1 MARTA
6 TFHDLDGRSV
16 FITGGGSGIG
26 ASLTEGFLEQGCRV
40 AFVQRSDASD
50 FAAGLGDRHGNAP
63 LFIPCDVT
71 DIAALQAAMAEAA
84 AAHGPITVLVNNAAN
99 DARHPVEGYSPEQ
112 WDRSQAVNLRPH
124 FFTIQAAAPGMKAA
138 GGGAIVNYS
147 SISYLMGADGY
158 LSYVAAKAGITGLT
172 YGFARTLGP
181 DNIRVNAILPGAV
194 LTERQLELW
203 VTPEGAR
210 EFLDRQCL
218 KENLYPPDLVGPTLF
233 LASDASRMVTGQTL
247 VVDGGVVHGMTAAW
261 IAVDWGSSNL
271 RAWALDAAGS
281 VIAEGAVGER
291 RIVARARSLRAGA
304 ARGRRPLARAGRA
317 HRRHGL
323 RHGRRPRR
331 LGGGGLRH
339 GPLPADARRVREGPD
354 RAIPGSSVRI
364 LPGPPPGHARPTSCA
379 ARRRRSPA
387 SSPPSPASTASPA
400 CRAPTPSGRT
410 SPPARW

>member
-26 ASLTEGFLEQGCRV
+26 ASLTEGFLGQGCRV

-71 DIAALQAAMAEAA
+71 DVTALQAAMAEAA

-124 FFTIQAAAPGMKAA
+124 FFTIQAAAPGMRAA

-147 SISYLMGADGY
+147 SISYLMGAEGY

-203 VTPEGAR
+203 VTPEGAH

-247 VVDGGVVHGMTAAW
+247 VVDGGVVHG
-261 IAVDWGSSNL
+261 
-271 RAWALDAAGS
+271 
-281 VIAEGAVGER
+281 
-291 RIVARARSLRAGA
+291 
-304 ARGRRPLARAGRA
+304 
-317 HRRHGL
+317 
-323 RHGRRPRR
+323 
-331 LGGGGLRH
+331 
-339 GPLPADARRVREGPD
+339 
-354 RAIPGSSVRI
+354 
-364 LPGPPPGHARPTSCA
+364 
-379 ARRRRSPA
+379 
-387 SSPPSPASTASPA
+387 
-400 CRAPTPSGRT
+400 
-410 SPPARW
+410 